1 MGYLKLTTSDIRMPA
16 KVTPLPRSSDVN
28 LRARRLAP
36 TPANGKT
43 HLPGADQLALA
54 QIAQRFA
61 PGCPAPG
68 GFAPGSQPQAAAM
81 DQRFETRQ
89 QAPQVQSAQAA
100 AAPIVASPRGMRT
113 LIGVLILVA
122 LLPSALFAAMISFGA
137 IHLNWPAPWS
147 KTQASTWPSA
157 PASVAGALPQE
168 KPQAQPEPKSEP
180 KPAAESVNAA
190 PAPQEAPNAPAV
202 APEPRPVKTLTVG
215 PAPEAKPEAVAMAS
229 TEPVLES
236 TEPAPE
242 ATTDPESTASIAAV
256 DDDAGKDELPY
267 DTNLIGV
274 VSWDAQTQDLLGAT
288 GVEEMFTSPEEIAP
302 PPEHLMQSQDAKDED
317 KKWYTAPQFVNLRK
331 GPTSSSAVIS
341 IVAKGAK
348 LEVLGRKRGWVQVAN
363 PETSE
368 KGWIYAGSKARR
380 KSKDGNEETADGGS
394 LWSNL
399 FGSSSSD

>member
-1 MGYLKLTTSDIRMPA
+1 MGYLKLTTSDIRMKA
-16 KVTPLPRSSDVN
+16 KVTPLPRSGEVN

-36 TPANGKT
+36 PPANGKA

-61 PGCPAPG
+61 PGSPAPG
-68 GFAPGSQPQAAAM
+68 SFAPGSQPQAAAE

-100 AAPIVASPRGMRT
+100 AAPIAASPRGMRT

-137 IHLNWPAPWS
+137 IHLNWPAPWP
-147 KTQASTWPSA
+147 KTQAATWPSA
-157 PASVAGALPQE
+157 PASVAGALPQT
-168 KPQAQPEPKSEP
+168 QPETKPTEP
-180 KPAAESVNAA
+180 KPAAETVNAA
-190 PAPQEAPNAPAV
+190 PAPQEQPSAPAV
-202 APEPRPVKTLTVG
+202 DPEPRPVNTPTVG

-229 TEPVLES
+229 TEPVLEL

-242 ATTDPESTASIAAV
+242 ATTDPETTASIAAV
-256 DDDAGKDELPY
+256 DDDSGKEELPY

-274 VSWDAQTQDLLGAT
+274 VSWDAKSQDLLGAT
-288 GVEEMFTSPEEIAP
+288 GVEEVFTSPEETAP
-302 PPEHLMQSQDAKDED
+302 PPEHLMQSPEAEDDD

-348 LEVLGRKRGWVQVAN
+348 LEVVGRKRGWVQVAN

-368 KGWIYAGSKARR
+368 KGWVYAGSKARR

-394 LWSNL
+394 FFGNL
-399 FGSSSSD
+399 FGSSSD

>member
-1 MGYLKLTTSDIRMPA
+1 MGYLKLTTSDLRMKA
-16 KVTPLPRSSDVN
+16 KVTPLPRSGEVN

-36 TPANGKT
+36 PPANGKA
-43 HLPGADQLALA
+43 HLPGLDQLALA

-61 PGCPAPG
+61 PGSPAPG
-68 GFAPGSQPQAAAM
+68 GFAPGSQPQAAAV

-100 AAPIVASPRGMRT
+100 AAPIAASPRGMRT

-137 IHLNWPAPWS
+137 IHLNWPAPWP
-147 KTQASTWPSA
+147 KTQAATWPSA

-168 KPQAQPEPKSEP
+168 KPQARPEP
-180 KPAAESVNAA
+180 KPAAETVNAA
-190 PAPQEAPNAPAV
+190 PAPQEQPSAPAV
-202 APEPRPVKTLTVG
+202 DPEPTPVKTLAVG

-229 TEPVLES
+229 TEPVPES
-236 TEPAPE
+236 TAPVPE
-242 ATTDPESTASIAAV
+242 ATTDPETTASIAAV

-274 VSWDAQTQDLLGAT
+274 VSWDAKSQDLLGAT
-288 GVEEMFTSPEEIAP
+288 GVEEVFTSPEETAP
-302 PPEHLMQSQDAKDED
+302 PPEHLMQSPEAED
-317 KKWYTAPQFVNLRK
+317 DDKNWYTAPQFVNLRK

-363 PETSE
+363 PESSE

-394 LWSNL
+394 FWGSL
-399 FGSSSSD
+399 FGSSSN

>member
-1 MGYLKLTTSDIRMPA
+1 MGYLKLTTSDIRMKA
-16 KVTPLPRSSDVN
+16 KVTPLPRSGEVN

-36 TPANGKT
+36 PPANGKA

-61 PGCPAPG
+61 PGSPAPG
-68 GFAPGSQPQAAAM
+68 SFAPGSQPQAAAE

-100 AAPIVASPRGMRT
+100 AAPIAASPRGMRT

-137 IHLNWPAPWS
+137 IHLNWPAPWP
-147 KTQASTWPSA
+147 KTQAATWPSA
-157 PASVAGALPQE
+157 PASVAGALPQT
-168 KPQAQPEPKSEP
+168 QPETKPTEP
-180 KPAAESVNAA
+180 KPAAETVNAA
-190 PAPQEAPNAPAV
+190 PAPQEQPSAPAV
-202 APEPRPVKTLTVG
+202 DPEPRPVNTLTVG

-242 ATTDPESTASIAAV
+242 ATTDPETTASIAAV
-256 DDDAGKDELPY
+256 DDDSGKEELPY

-274 VSWDAQTQDLLGAT
+274 VSWDAKSQDLLGAT
-288 GVEEMFTSPEEIAP
+288 GVEEVFTSPEETAP
-302 PPEHLMQSQDAKDED
+302 PPEHLMQSPEAEDDD

-348 LEVLGRKRGWVQVAN
+348 LEVVGRKRGWVQVAN

-368 KGWIYAGSKARR
+368 KGWVYAGSKARR

-394 LWSNL
+394 FFGNL
-399 FGSSSSD
+399 FGSSSD